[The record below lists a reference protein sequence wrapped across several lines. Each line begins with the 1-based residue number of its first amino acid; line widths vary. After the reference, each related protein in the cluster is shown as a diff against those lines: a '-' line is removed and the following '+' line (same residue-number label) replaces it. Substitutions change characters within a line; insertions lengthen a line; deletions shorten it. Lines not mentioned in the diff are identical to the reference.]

1 MAKLRINGSDSDLPV
16 SSVPRVVDLVELVK
30 AHIDPDHMITEIL
43 WNGRELEESDWYAA
57 TSTLGDVELDI
68 FTGSPVDFVSSRLV
82 QAADVVKAC
91 VLDFQDARKF
101 FQDGDMAT
109 GNKRLSVA
117 VNTLKAF
124 FEWYG
129 SLLELMP
136 EERRSQFDIT
146 TKMSE
151 ISETC
156 KRACQHQL
164 YSSWWAL
171 GETIEKDLEPKLT
184 NLEGFCRSQ
193 EAYS

>member
-136 EERRSQFDIT
+136 EERRAQFDIT